1 MSKTLLIGCKFN
13 KNKVKHQGFSRIL
26 KKNMQ
31 ILCQNDKKTT
41 KKRLQLIDRRFFLL
55 KIWLFA
61 QNLVSLQR

>member
-1 MSKTLLIGCKFN
+1 
-13 KNKVKHQGFSRIL
+13 
-26 KKNMQ
+26 MQ

-41 KKRLQLIDRRFFLL
+41 KKRLPLIDRRFFLL